1 MTNTTT
7 ALTFGW
13 YVVTENTTIESR
25 VTVED
30 DVNLILCDGAEL
42 TVPKGI
48 NVASGNSLTIWQ
60 QQGKTGKLTISSPEK
75 RYAAIGGGDN
85 EDTGPITING
95 GVLSAAIGSGGG
107 YGSGGEVTINGG
119 KIKAIGGTGGVG
131 GAAGIGASH
140 HSGKT
145 APGKLLTININ
156 GGDITAQGG
165 NFASGI
171 GGGSNRYCEIAINII
186 GGKIDATGGIQGAGI
201 GGGRAGT
208 GGTINISGGTIKDTG
223 GSNNDGS
230 GAGIGGGS
238 TGAGGAITITGGTIT
253 ATPGSGNDTQA
264 IGHGSG
270 ATDSGTLTLGTD
282 EIHIKV
288 GMVSGETVSYVDADK
303 RISTVQSHTSV
314 RTEICNHNYNEEG
327 VCTYCGEQTTA
338 YIITFVDEDGKTVL
352 QQSKYMVDL
361 TPKYKGKTPF
371 KRPDAQNTYEF
382 AGWTPE
388 IAKATADAT
397 YKATYKALARKLP
410 IGDVN
415 GDGKVTI
422 DDATMIQ
429 KLVAELVELTPD
441 QFIAADTNCDGIVN
455 IDDATMIQKYIAE
468 LIDHLG

>member
-1 MTNTTT
+1 
-7 ALTFGW
+7 
-13 YVVTENTTIESR
+13 
-25 VTVED
+25 
-30 DVNLILCDGAEL
+30 
-42 TVPKGI
+42 
-48 NVASGNSLTIWQ
+48 
-60 QQGKTGKLTISSPEK
+60 
-75 RYAAIGGGDN
+75 
-85 EDTGPITING
+85 
-95 GVLSAAIGSGGG
+95 
-107 YGSGGEVTINGG
+107 
-119 KIKAIGGTGGVG
+119 
-131 GAAGIGASH
+131 
-140 HSGKT
+140 
-145 APGKLLTININ
+145 
-156 GGDITAQGG
+156 
-165 NFASGI
+165 
-171 GGGSNRYCEIAINII
+171 
-186 GGKIDATGGIQGAGI
+186 
-201 GGGRAGT
+201 
-208 GGTINISGGTIKDTG
+208 
-223 GSNNDGS
+223 
-230 GAGIGGGS
+230 
-238 TGAGGAITITGGTIT
+238 
-253 ATPGSGNDTQA
+253 
-264 IGHGSG
+264 
-270 ATDSGTLTLGTD
+270 
-282 EIHIKV
+282 
-288 GMVSGETVSYVDADK
+288 MVSGETVSYVDADK